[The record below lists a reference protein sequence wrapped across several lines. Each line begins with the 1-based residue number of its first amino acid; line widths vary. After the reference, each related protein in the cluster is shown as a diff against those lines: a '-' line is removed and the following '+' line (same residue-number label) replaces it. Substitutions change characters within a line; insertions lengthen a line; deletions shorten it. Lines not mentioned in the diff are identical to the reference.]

1 MLGLVSTFIYK
12 CFSFLLFFFTKGVFR
27 KVIFM
32 KKVNLKVILNY
43 LLCLFKQ
50 NKKAS
55 DITIIIVKGN
65 NNGNIDVTN
74 QK

>member
-1 MLGLVSTFIYK
+1 
-12 CFSFLLFFFTKGVFR
+12 
-27 KVIFM
+27 M